1 MVRPQPKPLQVCF
14 FTYIASARVWG
25 GTGLVMADVQSLWH
39 AEENEDQNDTVKYCC
54 QFEDP
59 APAQVLANKTTDDW
73 R

>member
-1 MVRPQPKPLQVCF
+1 
-14 FTYIASARVWG
+14 
-25 GTGLVMADVQSLWH
+25 MADVQSLWH
-39 AEENEDQNDTVKYCC
+39 AEENEDQNDPVKYCC